1 MNNDAHQCHN
11 WRLLVSA
18 GGWRMS
24 QWQGVYSVQC
34 TSVLHSAAA
43 ETAETLIN
51 LPDPFKTHCH
61 CNVYNYYAAHFPQGA
76 VCQAFLKNT
85 SGHRV
90 SGS

>member
-1 MNNDAHQCHN
+1 MMHINVTIRGCQSPLVTGECHN
-11 WRLLVSA
+11 GKVCT
-18 GGWRMS
+18 
-24 QWQGVYSVQC
+24 VYQC

-85 SGHRV
+85 TGHRV

>member
-1 MNNDAHQCHN
+1 
-11 WRLLVSA
+11 
-18 GGWRMS
+18 MS
-24 QWQGVYSVQC
+24 QLEAASLRWWLENVTMARCVQC
-34 TSVLHSAAA
+34 TSVLHSAVA

-85 SGHRV
+85 TGHRV